1 MVQSAPLY
9 PQLADK
15 RIDYAWGGR
24 IGIVINRVPLVGRV
38 GANVFYSQGYSGH
51 GVNMTHACGEMLA
64 DAISGTLESMDLLA
78 RVPHRRLPL
87 GQKLGGQL
95 VAMGMLYYRLRDML

>member
-1 MVQSAPLY
+1 MRKIY
-9 PQLADK
+9 PQLAGK
-15 RIDYAWGGR
+15 RIDYAWGGK

-38 GANVFYSQGYSGH
+38 GANVLYSQGYSGH